1 SSSDISSFSIIGLIS
16 SRFRPVK
23 FSAFIVAKSEPL
35 PLTHITSTSL
45 PLKSF
50 SIVLVEVLPP
60 PQFATE
66 RSCPIKLERYTSSP
80 KPVSTSLS
88 LLFQR
93 FLTNRLTSCMKKL
106 LCFLKFISCC
116 LMQKFYVRVAFSL
129 YRFLFRK
136 NRTYPDIH
144 GIRLHRFL
152 HFSD

>member
-1 SSSDISSFSIIGLIS
+1 MQCPQSFSISSSDISFFSIIGLIS

-23 FSAFIVAKSEPL
+23 FSPISVAKSEQL

-45 PLKSF
+45 PFKSF

-66 RSCPIKLERYTSSP
+66 RSCPNILERYSRTP
-80 KPVSTSLS
+80 RLVSTSQS

-106 LCFLKFISCC
+106 LCF
-116 LMQKFYVRVAFSL
+116 
-129 YRFLFRK
+129 
-136 NRTYPDIH
+136 
-144 GIRLHRFL
+144 
-152 HFSD
+152 